1 MSLAWLL
8 NEPSAYATRTLA
20 IAASYNFIV
29 PANWPL
35 EVATGLLRA
44 ERRGRIESADTAWSL
59 LMALRIDTEPMRAN
73 QDVPTIMAAARRF
86 SLTGYDAAY
95 LHLALGQKC
104 PLATLDAALQ
114 GAASAAGVTLL

>member
-1 MSLAWLL
+1 ML

-20 IAASYNFIV
+20 IAANHNFIV

-59 LMALRIDTEPMRAN
+59 LMALRIDTEPMQAD
-73 QDVPTIMAAARRF
+73 QAVLTIMATARRF

-95 LHLALGQKC
+95 LHLALSQRC
-104 PLATLDAALQ
+104 PLATLDAGLQ
-114 GAASAAGVTLL
+114 EAAAAAGVTLL